1 MKLILSIATI
11 CLAASLI
18 APAAMAQTTPP
29 APPPAPL
36 PPHRV
41 QLVAPLSTPYL
52 GINAIDITSDRA
64 KALKLKEERGVEITS
79 VDSESAA
86 AKAGLKEGDV
96 VLEYNGQHVEGWEQ
110 LRRLVSETPI
120 NREVKIGIWRNGAAQ
135 TLTATVGSRKDARA
149 GGETI
154 VIPGAGNSFPFKLDQ
169 PLMSM
174 APSIEIPQFRTFAQ
188 NRAIGIFGEPLGQ
201 EEQLAE
207 FFGVKSGILIR
218 SVVQG
223 SAAEKA
229 GIKAGDVLTRI
240 DDTVVSSPSE
250 ISGALRAAGSRR
262 TFTVTVVRNKKEI
275 ALTVTLDSA
284 TNMRG
289 GLWKQQD
296 WFDWNQQDWFD
307 LQFPAYHRIV
317 EGTEERV
324 PKIIWQ

>member
-1 MKLILSIATI
+1 MKPIFSIATI

-18 APAAMAQTTPP
+18 APAAVAQVTPP
-29 APPPAPL
+29 AAPRPRTVQIIAPAL
-36 PPHRV
+36 
-41 QLVAPLSTPYL
+41 TPYL
-52 GINAIDITSDRA
+52 GISALDITADRA

-79 VDSESAA
+79 VDPESAA
-86 AKAGLKEGDV
+86 ATAGLKEGDV

-110 LRRLVSETPI
+110 LRRMVSETPPQ
-120 NREVKIGIWRNGAAQ
+120 REVKIGIWRNGAAQ
-135 TLTATVGSRKDARA
+135 TLTATVRSRKDARA
-149 GGETI
+149 NGETI
-154 VIPGAGNSFPFKLDQ
+154 VIPGGGNSFPFKFPPFP
-169 PLMSM
+169 PLP
-174 APSIEIPQFRTFAQ
+174 PSIEIPQFRTFAQ

-250 ISGALRAAGSRR
+250 ISSALLAAGSKR

-275 ALTVTLDSA
+275 ALTVTLEAA
-284 TNMRG
+284 TSVRG
-289 GLWKQQD
+289 GLWNQDD
-296 WFDWNQQDWFD
+296 WFS
-307 LQFPAYHRIV
+307 LQFPAYDRIV
-317 EGTEERV
+317 QGAEERV
-324 PKIIWQ
+324 AKIIWQ

>member
-1 MKLILSIATI
+1 MKLISSIATI
-11 CLAASLI
+11 CLAAGLI
-18 APAAMAQTTPP
+18 TPAARAQATPP
-29 APPPAPL
+29 AAP
-36 PPHRV
+36 RSRSV
-41 QLVAPLSTPYL
+41 QIVTPLVTPYL

-64 KALKLKEERGVEITS
+64 RALKLKEERGVEITS
-79 VDSESAA
+79 VDPESAA

-120 NREVKIGIWRNGAAQ
+120 NREIKIGIWRNGAAQ
-135 TLTATVGSRKDARA
+135 TLTATVGSRKDPRA
-149 GGETI
+149 GETI
-154 VIPGAGNSFPFKLDQ
+154 VIPGGANAFPFKLDQ

-188 NRAIGIFGEPLGQ
+188 NRAIGIFGESLGQ

-229 GIKAGDVLTRI
+229 GIKAGDVLTKI

-250 ISGALRAAGSRR
+250 ISSALRAAGSKR
-262 TFTVTVVRNKKEI
+262 TFTVTVVRNKKEM

-284 TNMRG
+284 NSVRG
-289 GLWKQQD
+289 WLE
-296 WFDWNQQDWFD
+296 
-307 LQFPAYHRIV
+307 FPAYDRIIQRA
-317 EGTEERV
+317 EERAA
-324 PKIIWQ
+324 KIIWQ

>member
-1 MKLILSIATI
+1 MKLIFTIATI
-11 CLAASLI
+11 YLAAGLI
-18 APAAMAQTTPP
+18 APAAMAQVTPQAAQ
-29 APPPAPL
+29 APR
-36 PPHRV
+36 RV
-41 QLVAPLSTPYL
+41 QIVTALSTPYL
-52 GINAIDITSDRA
+52 GINALDITSERA

-79 VDSESAA
+79 VDPESGA

-96 VLEYNGQHVEGWEQ
+96 VLEFNGQHVEGWEQ

-135 TLTATVGSRKDARA
+135 TLTASVGSRKDARA
-149 GGETI
+149 KGEAI
-154 VIPGAGNSFPFKLDQ
+154 VIPGGGNSFQFKLDG

-188 NRAIGIFGEPLGQ
+188 NRSIGIFGESLGQ

-229 GIKAGDVLTRI
+229 GIKAGDVLTKI

-250 ISGALRAAGSRR
+250 ISGALRAAGSKR
-262 TFTVTVVRNKKEI
+262 TFTVTVVRNKNEMT
-275 ALTVTLDSA
+275 LTVTIESP
-284 TNMRG
+284 TSVHG
-289 GLWKQQD
+289 GLRDQED
-296 WFDWNQQDWFD
+296 WFG
-307 LQFPAYHRIV
+307 LQFPAYDRIV
-317 EGTEERV
+317 QGVEEG
-324 PKIIWQ
+324 PAKIIRQ

>member
-1 MKLILSIATI
+1 MKLTVSIATI

-18 APAAMAQTTPP
+18 APAAMAQPAPP
-29 APPPAPL
+29 APPAPR
-36 PPHRV
+36 RV
-41 QLVAPLSTPYL
+41 QIITALPTPYL
-52 GINAIDITSDRA
+52 GINAVDITSDRA
-64 KALKLKEERGVEITS
+64 KALKLKDERGVEITS
-79 VDSESAA
+79 VDAESAA

-120 NREVKIGIWRNGAAQ
+120 NREVKIGVWRNGAAQ

-149 GGETI
+149 NGEAI
-154 VIPGAGNSFPFKLDQ
+154 VTPFGGNSFRFRIGPAPTPPF
-169 PLMSM
+169 PP
-174 APSIEIPQFRTFAQ
+174 AIEIPEFRTFAQ
-188 NRAIGIFGEPLGQ
+188 NRSIGIFGESLGQ

-250 ISGALRAAGSRR
+250 ISSALLAAGSKR

-275 ALTVTLDSA
+275 ALTVTLEAA
-284 TNMRG
+284 TSVRG
-289 GLWKQQD
+289 GLWNQDD
-296 WFDWNQQDWFD
+296 WFS
-307 LQFPAYHRIV
+307 LQFPAYDRIV
-317 EGTEERV
+317 QGAEERV
-324 PKIIWQ
+324 AKIIWQ